1 MNPVSNI
8 LKNRRK
14 ELGLTLSQIADKM
27 GVSEATVQRW
37 ESGNIKSLRQER
49 IGPLSE
55 ILRVS
60 PAVLMGWADDEVTSP
75 SPHPPITS
83 KEEELLALHR
93 QLNEEGEDLKTRRL
107 ELKLSQ
113 LDVAKMVGVSEATI
127 SRWESGNIAN
137 MKRDRIYK
145 LSKALQ
151 IDPSLLIGFD
161 LVSLPQPDAITPA
174 EAELLALHRQL
185 NDKGQ
190 GRLREYADDLVSS
203 GKYAK

>member
-75 SPHPPITS
+75 SPRPPITS

-93 QLNEEGEDLKTRRL
+93 QLNDEGQE
-107 ELKLSQ
+107 KL
-113 LDVAKMVGVSEATI
+113 
-127 SRWESGNIAN
+127 
-137 MKRDRIYK
+137 
-145 LSKALQ
+145 LS
-151 IDPSLLIGFD
+151 
-161 LVSLPQPDAITPA
+161 
-174 EAELLALHRQL
+174 
-185 NDKGQ
+185 
-190 GRLREYADDLVSS
+190 YADDLVSS
-203 GKYAK
+203 GKYIKSDPLGLVAK